1 MVVERK
7 STAPVNSISFER
19 HLFCYSSA
27 VSPIVCAC
35 WTSSSWLHDTRFVGS
50 QCHDF
55 KWSRKLWAQAAKE
68 TGRLAGVLVA
78 CYLIFIYVCMASLDG
93 LTGLDCWYYIVATVT
108 TVGFGDYAPQS
119 QSARAASL
127 IFMPMGLVIIGF
139 GVSYVTASNRARPN
153 LIGQS
158 NGDMSSMGG
167 VGGADRNHTRSMF
180 NALSPLRMALA
191 SQFER
196 NNAESAGGR
205 VNSSSAGASKAA
217 GDLATKYLDSTD
229 EEKNGE
235 KKEDKKAS
243 FGAVKPTLTDFLMKW
258 ANFLM
263 KWAKDFGSSVVGK
276 AAWLLFKLAAV
287 VLVGACFFKFYKPE
301 DEALDLSW
309 VDACY
314 FAMVCATS
322 IG

>member
-1 MVVERK
+1 MFFFVTPQL
-7 STAPVNSISFER
+7 SP
-19 HLFCYSSA
+19 LFVLTY
-27 VSPIVCAC
+27 P
-35 WTSSSWLHDTRFVGS
+35 SSSWLYEFSVPVGC

-68 TGRLAGVLVA
+68 TGRLAGVLVVG
-78 CYLIFIYVCMASLDG
+78 YLIFIYVCMASLDG

-108 TVGFGDYAPQS
+108 TVGFGDFAPTS

-127 IFMPMGLVIIGF
+127 IFMPAGLVIIGF
-139 GVSYVTASNRARPN
+139 GISFATASNRARPN
-153 LIGQS
+153 LIAQS
-158 NGDMSSMGG
+158 NGGMNSMGG
-167 VGGADRNHTRSMF
+167 IGGADRNHTRSMF

-196 NNAESAGGR
+196 NNADFAGGR
-205 VNSSSAGASKAA
+205 VNSSSSNASQAA
-217 GDLATKYLDSTD
+217 TALAAQHLETID
-229 EEKNGE
+229 
-235 KKEDKKAS
+235 EDKKES
-243 FGAVKPTLTDFLMKW
+243 PVDTEPTMMDLLMKR
-258 ANFLM
+258 
-263 KWAKDFGSSVVGK
+263 AKEFKSSVVGK
-276 AAWLLFKLAAV
+276 AAWLLFKLTAV

-301 DEALDLSW
+301 DDALELTW